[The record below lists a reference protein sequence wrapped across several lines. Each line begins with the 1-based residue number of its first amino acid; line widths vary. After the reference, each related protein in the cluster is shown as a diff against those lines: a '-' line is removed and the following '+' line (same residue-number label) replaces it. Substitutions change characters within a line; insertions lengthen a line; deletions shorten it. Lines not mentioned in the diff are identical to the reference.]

1 MKILTINVLGIPN
14 GSDSNL
20 IEANVFQDYDAIVI
34 DPKNLD
40 VLYGPMEYK
49 SHDTNVLEPEWG
61 EALVELNS
69 RRREEAHGLLKRGGT
84 IVCFM
89 EPMNWCSFYL
99 QSSKRE
105 YRQYRM
111 SNYNW
116 LFSSS
121 ELESELGVIK
131 YSMGKTIDNI
141 DSKHSFSE
149 YLYTR
154 PSWSAYVEKD
164 ACESWRILGSA
175 FGTHVVSLTKV
186 IESGH
191 IVLLPSDYDYH
202 NGEILEHCIQGL
214 LEGRE
219 FVPQPSWAKDILV
232 PGQEE
237 IISRIAHIDTEVDSL
252 EKERDALIHKNLE
265 LDRWKYLLYAKGKH
279 QLESVVRDALALIGY
294 TIESQQDKEGDGL
307 VISEHGTIL
316 LEAVGSKSTIKI
328 EKLGELIKNI
338 GNFISQKGIRVK
350 GVLVGNPFCDQLLDN
365 RPPKNTQKQL
375 FAKELIESAELQ
387 DISVV
392 LSTDLYTV
400 ISKIL
405 KKELSDSDK
414 KSIQQR
420 LFKGKGLVTL

>member
-1 MKILTINVLGIPN
+1 MKILTINVLGIPS

-20 IEANVFQDYDAIVI
+20 IEANVFQDYDAIVV
-34 DPKNLD
+34 DPQSLD

-49 SHDTNVLEPEWG
+49 SNTNRVLKPEWG
-61 EALVELNS
+61 QGLVELNS
-69 RRREEAHGLLKRGGT
+69 RRREEAYGLLKRGGI

-89 EPMNWCSFYL
+89 EPMDLCSFYL
-99 QSSKRE
+99 HSRGKE
-105 YRQYRM
+105 YEYYI

-121 ELESELGVIK
+121 ELASELGVIK
-131 YSMGKTIDNI
+131 YSKGKTIDYV
-141 DSKHSFSE
+141 DSKHPFSE

-154 PSWSAYVEKD
+154 PSWSTYVEKD
-164 ACESWRILGSA
+164 ACQNWQILGSA
-175 FGTHVVSLTKV
+175 FGTHVVSLMRV
-186 IESGH
+186 IEDGH
-191 IVLLPSDYDYH
+191 IVLLPSDYNYE

-214 LEGRE
+214 LAGKE
-219 FVPQPSWAKDILV
+219 FVPQPSWAEDILV

-237 IISRIAHIDTEVDSL
+237 TITRITHIDTELDSL
-252 EKERDALIHKNLE
+252 GKERDALIHKNLE

-279 QLESVVRDALALIGY
+279 QLELVVRDALALIGC
-294 TIESQQDKEGDGL
+294 TVESQQDKEGDGL

-316 LEAVGSKSTIKI
+316 LEVVGSKGTIKI
-328 EKLGELIKNI
+328 EKLGELIKNV

-400 ISKIL
+400 VSKIL

-414 KSIQQR
+414 KSLQQR
-420 LFKGKGLVTL
+420 LFKGKGLVRL